1 MILSHED
8 FENKIAVFFHT
19 KKMSRDHKEEEAS
32 HAIGLLSYL
41 LLFPIY
47 IYILRYNKNHHRSD
61 NAVIVVHLYW
71 MLVFQCKSE
80 L

>member
-1 MILSHED
+1 MILPRED
-8 FENKIAVFFHT
+8 FENKIAMFFHT

-47 IYILRYNKNHHRSD
+47 TYLK
-61 NAVIVVHLYW
+61 V
-71 MLVFQCKSE
+71 QQKPP
-80 L
+80 